1 MNAAIGQ
8 VFLVGCPRSG
18 TTLLQRLLSTH
29 PDIVSLPE
37 THFLQR
43 LLRYG
48 DRHRESVRAW
58 RWKQLHGMR
67 HALQAWLGWVP
78 GGQVRRAWAGVP
90 ELAAA
95 SPSAFAPVSAQ
106 LQAFADAM
114 AAHCDGSGGQLWL
127 EKTPDHLFYLR
138 SISKHLPDARVIHL
152 LRDGE
157 EVVAS
162 LHSAAARY
170 RPWHVYADVDRAIDR
185 WNRAVVESGA
195 WLHDRRHL
203 WVRYEQL
210 IAQPQQELARIFAFL
225 GCGVVDCATAGS
237 ADLSV
242 LVRSDEP
249 WKQDAGEALHDR
261 RKFQF
266 CFDAARRAYIRARLI
281 PLSDDLLAATRRPF
295 PH

>member
-1 MNAAIGQ
+1 MNAGISQ
-8 VFLVGCPRSG
+8 VFLVACPRSG
-18 TTLLQRLLSTH
+18 TTLLQRLLSAH

-48 DRHRESVRAW
+48 DRHRESARTW

-67 HALQAWLGWVP
+67 HSLQAWLGWVP
-78 GGQVRRAWAGVP
+78 AGQVRRAWAGVP
-90 ELAAA
+90 ELAVAPPSTFA
-95 SPSAFAPVSAQ
+95 SVGTQ

-114 AAHCDGSGGQLWL
+114 AAHCDDSGGQLWL

-138 SISKHLPDARVIHL
+138 SISRHLPDARVIHL

-162 LHSAAARY
+162 LHAAAARY
-170 RPWHVYADVDRAIDR
+170 PPWHVYADIDRAIDR
-185 WNRAVVESGA
+185 WNRALAESET

-225 GCGVVDCATAGS
+225 GCDVVDCATAGP
-237 ADLSV
+237 ADLSA

-249 WKQDAGEALHDR
+249 WKQGAGEALRDR
-261 RKFQF
+261 RKFQR
-266 CFDAARRAYIRARLI
+266 CFDAARRTHIRARLI
-281 PLSDDLLAATRRPF
+281 PVSDDLHAAMRRPF